1 MKIIF
6 FSIIIIIAL
15 LGIVGSIIL
24 LIRNQP
30 EEGRRISFRHFIMLL
45 TVYATVMLGFGI
57 LYMSLELLGVPLLR
71 EGKNIQTESFL
82 HLVED
87 VLYFSAVTL
96 LTVGYGDII
105 PQGIGRWIAIIQALI
120 GYLLPAAFVITTVV
134 HYDKS
139 REKRAD
145 RL

>member
-1 MKIIF
+1 MDILF
-6 FSIIIIIAL
+6 FSVIIITAL
-15 LGIVGSIIL
+15 LGIFGSVVL
-24 LIRNQP
+24 LIRHQP
-30 EEGRRISFRHFIMLL
+30 EGGRRISFQHFIMLL
-45 TVYATVMLGFGI
+45 AVYATVMLGFGI

-71 EGKNIQTESFL
+71 EGKDIQTESYL
-82 HLVED
+82 HLIED

-139 REKRAD
+139 KEKRAD